1 MPTSFKPVGI
11 LLLVPYYRQLL
22 YLAANLFVIKCKN
35 HIWSAFKEPCVTFP
49 ACPTLAMEQP
59 CELLFHLAP
68 AVWADMFT
76 CPSYYI
82 TGALQGFLQPS
93 YRWQAASSAHL
104 LLRLSLLLLLPLLRR
119 QLFCFRLW

>member
-22 YLAANLFVIKCKN
+22 YLAVNLFVLKSKN
-35 HIWSAFKEPCVTFP
+35 YIWSAFKETYVTFL
-49 ACPTLAMEQP
+49 ACLTLAMEQP

-76 CPSYYI
+76 CPRI
-82 TGALQGFLQPS
+82 ALLELCKDFFSRHTAGK
-93 YRWQAASSAHL
+93 
-104 LLRLSLLLLLPLLRR
+104 
-119 QLFCFRLW
+119 

>member
-22 YLAANLFVIKCKN
+22 YLAANLFVLKCKN
-35 HIWSAFKEPCVTFP
+35 HIWSAFKETYVTFP
-49 ACPTLAMEQP
+49 ACPTLAMKQP

-76 CPSYYI
+76 CPHI
-82 TGALQGFLQPS
+82 ALLEFCKDFLSRHTAGQ
-93 YRWQAASSAHL
+93 
-104 LLRLSLLLLLPLLRR
+104 
-119 QLFCFRLW
+119 